1 MIIALISMA
10 HTPLLHNKQIPVKV
24 RERLYVLSCSK
35 FLFHRQIIL
44 QNGFIK
50 LTCNFANY
58 PTDSKLLLLYL
69 QCSASQPINYRSK
82 KITLCLDYMH
92 QKKSQNIFNPLL
104 LRFSFQCTINIK
116 SYRNFALQNM
126 VRKFPMGKAFQIFS
140 LSMHYDFQNDELSF
154 VKCQDFF
161 VFKVGTCQRSA
172 NTCNISILTVL

>member
-10 HTPLLHNKQIPVKV
+10 HTPLLHNKQIPVNV

-58 PTDSKLLLLYL
+58 PTDSKLLLLYM
-69 QCSASQPINYRSK
+69 QCSPSQPINYRFQ

-92 QKKSQNIFNPLL
+92 QKKSQNSRWAK
-104 LRFSFQCTINIK
+104 RFKYFPCPCIMTS
-116 SYRNFALQNM
+116 RMMNF
-126 VRKFPMGKAFQIFS
+126 R
-140 LSMHYDFQNDELSF
+140 LSN
-154 VKCQDFF
+154 VKIFF
-161 VFKVGTCQRSA
+161 VFKVGTCQKYA